1 MGRPKKENNKK
12 EDLDIEVRVGRAHS
26 KLVTIALN
34 GDRSVAQALA
44 DANLVQKGTEIV
56 SVNGTEIDND
66 ELESKEL
73 EDGDRVVLVK
83 NVAGGS
89 R

>member
-1 MGRPKKENNKK
+1 MGRKKK
-12 EDLDIEVRVGRAHS
+12 EDLDIVVKVGRAGG
-26 KLVTIALN
+26 KLQEISLN
-34 GDRSVAQALA
+34 GDRTIADALA
-44 DANLVQKGTEIV
+44 AANLVQKDTEIV
-56 SVNGTEIDND
+56 SVNSSEVDND

-73 EDGDRVVLVK
+73 KDGDRVVLVK